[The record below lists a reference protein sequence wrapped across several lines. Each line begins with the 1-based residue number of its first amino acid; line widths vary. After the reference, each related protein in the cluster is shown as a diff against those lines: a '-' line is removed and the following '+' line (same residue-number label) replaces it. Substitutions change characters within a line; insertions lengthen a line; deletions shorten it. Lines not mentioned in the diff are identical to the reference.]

1 MFDVQVIGAGI
12 AGLTCARILHLA
24 GYSLVVLVSRPWL
37 RSRKGY
43 CGRCCCAAATRSA
56 PSLTRQLHGTPRRSR
71 TALPGSQD
79 RIVS

>member
-37 RSRKGY
+37 RSRKG
-43 CGRCCCAAATRSA
+43 
-56 PSLTRQLHGTPRRSR
+56 
-71 TALPGSQD
+71 
-79 RIVS
+79 